1 MSDMIY
7 NFIDFIFT
15 IIDFMIFFRLL
26 TNKLTSNLSKKKQIF
41 LYFVAYIFEF
51 FAETSSKILSG
62 IPLKIPFWLLF
73 TLTLIIIYKNNL
85 FQKIYWIISVFFSI
99 VVSEIIA
106 MPIALLLT
114 HSTIN
119 NVARSSNTQILGLAL
134 SRLFVFIIIEL
145 LIHFNQKISLDF
157 AKNFFVIIF
166 VDVIYT
172 LTISSFFYFDSI
184 YLTTNTAIALSVFVI
199 FLISFLALY
208 LLRKIT
214 QKSEEIML
222 TNLKMQQIEME
233 HKQNEDMAI
242 VVNDLRSLRHD
253 MNNHMS
259 VLQGLLSMQEYDDAK
274 NYLST
279 ITEELVVA
287 NSFIFTDNKVLSVM
301 LNNKISKAHQ
311 LGITFDTELLTSS
324 TPFSD
329 SDLCAVV
336 GNILENAIEASSKHE
351 DPYIHFMMKKTDKQF
366 VIECQNN
373 YVVAPVFE
381 KGNLVTTKS
390 DKSYHGI
397 GTKTIRSI
405 VDSYHGITTFTVD
418 DLFCVKIV
426 VPT

>member
-1 MSDMIY
+1 
-7 NFIDFIFT
+7 
-15 IIDFMIFFRLL
+15 
-26 TNKLTSNLSKKKQIF
+26 
-41 LYFVAYIFEF
+41 
-51 FAETSSKILSG
+51 
-62 IPLKIPFWLLF
+62 
-73 TLTLIIIYKNNL
+73 
-85 FQKIYWIISVFFSI
+85 
-99 VVSEIIA
+99 
-106 MPIALLLT
+106 
-114 HSTIN
+114 
-119 NVARSSNTQILGLAL
+119 
-134 SRLFVFIIIEL
+134 
-145 LIHFNQKISLDF
+145 
-157 AKNFFVIIF
+157 
-166 VDVIYT
+166 
-172 LTISSFFYFDSI
+172 
-184 YLTTNTAIALSVFVI
+184 
-199 FLISFLALY
+199 
-208 LLRKIT
+208 
-214 QKSEEIML
+214 ML

-279 ITEELVVA
+279 ITEELAVA

-311 LGITFDTELLTSS
+311 LGITFDTELLTSA

>member
-1 MSDMIY
+1 MLDLFYI
-7 NFIDFIFT
+7 FISYFFNIVDFLAYYV
-15 IIDFMIFFRLL
+15 LL
-26 TNKLTSNLSKKKQIF
+26 SHKLTSRFSKKVQLI
-41 LYFVAYIFEF
+41 AYCITYLLWFS
-51 FAETSSKILSG
+51 AELSTKMFPN
-62 IPLKIPFWLLF
+62 IPLKLLF
-73 TLTLIIIYKNNL
+73 LLLFFFALLILYKDSL
-85 FQKIYWIISVFFSI
+85 YKKVLWIICTFFI
-99 VVSEIIA
+99 IFLGEIITI
-106 MPIALLLT
+106 PIALLIT
-114 HSTIN
+114 G
-119 NVARSSNTQILGLAL
+119 SSLQNIAENSVTQVLGLIL
-134 SRLFVFIIIEL
+134 SRLLIFLIIFF
-145 LIHFNQKISLDF
+145 LIRSSKRISNYF
-157 AKNFFVIIF
+157 TKEYFVIIL
-166 VDVIYT
+166 VDVLYT
-172 LTISSFFYFDSI
+172 LSISTFFYFNNLYLSTDIAITLSI
-184 YLTTNTAIALSVFVI
+184 FVM
-199 FLISFLALY
+199 FLISCLALY

-214 QKSEEIML
+214 RKSKEIML

-279 ITEELVVA
+279 ITEELAVA

-311 LGITFDTELLTSS
+311 LGITFDTELLTSA

-405 VDSYHGITTFTVD
+405 VDSYHGITTFTAD

-426 VPT
+426 VLY

>member
-1 MSDMIY
+1 MLDLFY
-7 NFIDFIFT
+7 TFISYFFNIVDFLAYYV
-15 IIDFMIFFRLL
+15 LL
-26 TNKLTSNLSKKKQIF
+26 SHKLTSRFSKKTQLIAYCITYLLWFSAELSTKIF
-41 LYFVAYIFEF
+41 PN
-51 FAETSSKILSG
+51 
-62 IPLKIPFWLLF
+62 IPLKLLF
-73 TLTLIIIYKNNL
+73 LLLFFFALLTLYKDNL
-85 FQKIYWIISVFFSI
+85 YKKVLWIICTFFI
-99 VVSEIIA
+99 IFLGEIITI
-106 MPIALLLT
+106 PIALLIT
-114 HSTIN
+114 GSTKEYFSI
-119 NVARSSNTQILGLAL
+119 IL
-134 SRLFVFIIIEL
+134 
-145 LIHFNQKISLDF
+145 
-157 AKNFFVIIF
+157 
-166 VDVIYT
+166 VDVLYT
-172 LTISSFFYFDSI
+172 LSISTFFYFNNLYLSTDIAITLSI
-184 YLTTNTAIALSVFVI
+184 FVML
-199 FLISFLALY
+199 LISCLALY
-208 LLRKIT
+208 LLKKIT
-214 QKSEEIML
+214 KKSEEIML

-233 HKQNEDMAI
+233 HKQNEDMTI

-259 VLQGLLSMQEYDDAK
+259 VLQGLLAMQEYDDAK

-279 ITEELVVA
+279 ITEELAVA

-311 LGITFDTELLTSS
+311 FGITFDTELLTST

-336 GNILENAIEASSKHE
+336 GNILENAFEASSKHK
-351 DPYIHFMMKKTDKQF
+351 DPYIHFMIKKTDNQF

-426 VPT
+426 IPI

>member
-1 MSDMIY
+1 MSELLC
-7 NFIDFIFT
+7 T
-15 IIDFMIFFRLL
+15 IISFLSTIVDILAYYWLL
-26 TNKLTSNLSKKKQIF
+26 SNKLNCRLSKKLRVIAYFIAYLFMFLAGISSNIFSGFPVKFIF
-41 LYFVAYIFEF
+41 L
-51 FAETSSKILSG
+51 
-62 IPLKIPFWLLF
+62 LLF
-73 TLTLIIIYKNNL
+73 FMSLLLIYNDNLYKKL
-85 FQKIYWIISVFFSI
+85 IWIISTFFTI
-99 VVSEIIA
+99 TVCEIIA
-106 MPIALLLT
+106 MPIALFITKSNLNRVT
-114 HSTIN
+114 E
-119 NVARSSNTQILGLAL
+119 SSNTQILGLIL
-134 SRLFVFIIIEL
+134 SRLLLFIVISGMIRFPQKL
-145 LIHFNQKISLDF
+145 SKDLIKDF
-157 AKNFFVIIF
+157 FIIIF
-166 VDVIYT
+166 VDVVYT
-172 LTISSFFYFDSI
+172 ITISCFFYFDNL

-214 QKSEEIML
+214 KKSEEIML

-397 GTKTIRSI
+397 GTKNIRSI
-405 VDSYHGITTFTVD
+405 VDSYHGITTFTAD

>member
-1 MSDMIY
+1 MSETSYTFISYLIY
-7 NFIDFIFT
+7 IVDIFSYYH
-15 IIDFMIFFRLL
+15 LL
-26 TNKLTSNLSKKKQIF
+26 NSKLTPRFSKRIQHLI
-41 LYFVAYIFEF
+41 YFIAYCFMLLIEVAPTLFPEF
-51 FAETSSKILSG
+51 PSKIL
-62 IPLKIPFWLLF
+62 FVLLF
-73 TLTLIIIYKNNL
+73 FFILLISYRDAFFPRLLWIFSVCFSIFICEIVGISLTLLITKSKL
-85 FQKIYWIISVFFSI
+85 EAV
-99 VVSEIIA
+99 
-106 MPIALLLT
+106 
-114 HSTIN
+114 TIG
-119 NVARSSNTQILGLAL
+119 SYPQMLAL
-134 SRLFVFIIIEL
+134 IFSRVILVIIVELLVHNSQKLSKDFTKDFFIIIL
-145 LIHFNQKISLDF
+145 
-157 AKNFFVIIF
+157 
-166 VDVIYT
+166 VDVIYAI
-172 LTISSFFYFDSI
+172 TISCFFYFDNL

-214 QKSEEIML
+214 KKSEEIML

-279 ITEELVVA
+279 ITEELAVA

-311 LGITFDTELLTSS
+311 LGITFDTELLTSA

-329 SDLCAVV
+329 NDLCAVV

-351 DPYIHFMMKKTDKQF
+351 DPYIHFIMKKTDKQF

-397 GTKTIRSI
+397 GTKNIRSI
-405 VDSYHGITTFTVD
+405 VDSYHGITTFTAD

-426 VPT
+426 VPI